1 MEIVGRR
8 ASRLQLF
15 GFASPLVDWHVL
27 ADIGCNSF
35 AAFCEINQLG
45 AHARVMR
52 SFGEFPELRRLP
64 VQVSDAKFHRRDH
77 AILL

>member
-1 MEIVGRR
+1 
-8 ASRLQLF
+8 
-15 GFASPLVDWHVL
+15 
-27 ADIGCNSF
+27 
-35 AAFCEINQLG
+35 
-45 AHARVMR
+45 MR